1 MSAALALTKG
11 MCMSA
16 SILDPQEK
24 PRLIFIHVNDVDEKL
39 TERKLLQARYTTKT
53 TPYIQVPMPKTG
65 REDMTAFVSQAD
77 GHSEC
82 VIDVRSWGKDA
93 GDGLEF
99 IRVEKCLMT
108 LLSSINEI
116 IGIRKVIVLTCAL
129 APPCTRYLCDEVAY
143 LYRKSNQGIEFIAV
157 ETPQTK

>member
-11 MCMSA
+11 ICMSA

-39 TERKLLQARYTTKT
+39 AERKLIQARYTTEA
-53 TPYIQVPMPKTG
+53 TPYIQLPMPKTG
-65 REDMTAFVSQAD
+65 REDMTAFAIQVD

-82 VIDVRSWGKDA
+82 VIDVRSWSKEA
-93 GDGLEF
+93 RAGLEF

-108 LLSSINEI
+108 LMSSLNDV
-116 IGIRKVIVLTCAL
+116 IGLRKVIVLTCAL
-129 APPCTRYLCDEVAY
+129 APPCARYLCDEVAY
-143 LYRKSNQGIEFIAV
+143 LYRKSNQGIEFIG
-157 ETPQTK
+157 TPIK